1 MIGLRDRILTLR
13 RENKVKINK
22 VEKYLRL
29 GGDEPSELTDLI
41 GEVINIADKL
51 R

>member
-1 MIGLRDRILTLR
+1 M
-13 RENKVKINK
+13 
-22 VEKYLRL
+22 EKYLRL

-51 R
+51 RQNRHKKEIKKINSWES